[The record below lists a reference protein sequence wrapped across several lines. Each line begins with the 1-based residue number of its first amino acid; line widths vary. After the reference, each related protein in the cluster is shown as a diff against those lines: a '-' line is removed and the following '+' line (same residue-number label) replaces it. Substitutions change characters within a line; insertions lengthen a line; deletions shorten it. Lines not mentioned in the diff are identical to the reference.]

1 MSSFGVVVVILI
13 NDVKQ
18 PFGKKITLCD
28 VMVNDGNIKLKANL
42 FLKQTF
48 ELHGVMV
55 ARV

>member
-18 PFGKKITLCD
+18 PFGENFTLCD

-42 FLKQTF
+42 FFKQTF
-48 ELHGVMV
+48 ELHGAMV
-55 ARV
+55 AKV